1 MAYLNGKDGL
11 EISPSVRCNALK
23 DIIEKFHFINLDETD
38 STNNFLK
45 RNVESL
51 PDLTVVTAEVQ
62 TAGRGRMGKS
72 FCSPKGTGAYF
83 SILLKNN
90 ISVEISK
97 HLTVMSAVAVL
108 EEIQIVTDRDVKI
121 KWVNDVY
128 IDGKKVC
135 GILTEGSVNPQ
146 SENLN
151 YAIIGIGIN
160 LKISENDF
168 PKDLRDL
175 VTCVFENECSQSQK
189 EKLIKGIIC
198 RIYKMLTG
206 EDPHYIDRYRKYS
219 FLDGKKISIISND
232 STESATA
239 LHIDE
244 NCNLVAKKDET
255 GETVTLFSGDV
266 SIKPM

>member
-1 MAYLNGKDGL
+1 M
-11 EISPSVRCNALK
+11 K
-23 DIIEKFHFINLDETD
+23 DIIEKFNFINLDETD

-45 RNVESL
+45 RNCENL
-51 PDLTVVTAEVQ
+51 PDLTVVTAELQ

-83 SILLKNN
+83 SILLKND

-97 HLTVMSAVAVL
+97 HLTVMAAVAVL
-108 EEIQIVTDRDVKI
+108 EEIQTVTDRDVKI

-146 SENLN
+146 SEKLN

-168 PKDLRDL
+168 PKDLQYK
-175 VTCVFENECSQSQK
+175 VTCVFESECSKSQK
-189 EKLIKGIIC
+189 ENLINGIVC

-206 EDPHYIDRYRKYS
+206 EDSHYIDRYRKYS
-219 FLDGKKISIISND
+219 FLDGKKISIISGD

-239 LHIDE
+239 LYIDE
-244 NCNLVAKKDET
+244 NCNLVAKKDDT
-255 GETVTLFSGDV
+255 GEKVTLFSGDV

>member
-1 MAYLNGKDGL
+1 M
-11 EISPSVRCNALK
+11 K
-23 DIIEKFHFINLDETD
+23 DIIEKFNFINLDETD

-51 PDLTVVTAEVQ
+51 PDLTVVTAELQ

-97 HLTVMSAVAVL
+97 HLTVMAAVAVL
-108 EEIQIVTDRDVKI
+108 EELQTVTDRDIKI

-146 SENLN
+146 SEQLN

-160 LKISENDF
+160 LKIYENDF

-175 VTCVFENECSQSQK
+175 VTCVFENECSKSQK
-189 EKLIKGIIC
+189 ENLIKGVIC

-206 EDPHYIDRYRKYS
+206 EDAHYIDRYRKYS
-219 FLDGKKISIISND
+219 YLDGKKINIIRGD
-232 STESATA
+232 YTESAIA
-239 LHIDE
+239 LYIDK
-244 NCNLVAKKDET
+244 NCNLVAKIDET

-266 SIKPM
+266 SIKPI